1 MTTLDTCLEERRIA
15 VIVGPGG
22 VGKTTTAA
30 ALAMEAARR
39 GRNVLVLTVD
49 PARRLMDSLGLQGA
63 ATTPTRVP
71 PSAFASAEISLG
83 SGALYAMMLDVQQ
96 TFDAVVHRH
105 APSELVRKRIMDNPF
120 YAEAS
125 TSLAGSQE
133 YMAMEALYALDQTD
147 EFDLIVLDTPPTAHA
162 LDFITAPDRLTEFLQ
177 AGSFKLVLSGFAR
190 ASRLGLGL
198 FQFDNALVEV
208 MNRFI
213 GAEVF
218 FKLVDFV
225 DAFQEMYEGFQA
237 RAHKVTSMLRSE
249 DTAFAIVSSTRSV
262 AMREGL
268 YLYERLSSLDLKV
281 EAFIANRVIERDP
294 PEVNLERLQAALLQ
308 AGQAPEAALEIARG
322 AALAVDRARAA
333 SLVDRGRLEIME
345 RSLAPGGPPV
355 LTVPR
360 YERDICDLRGLAT
373 YGERIVTAPGRRLA

>member
-1 MTTLDTCLEERRIA
+1 MTTLNTCLDERR
-15 VIVGPGG
+15 VVVVVGPGG

-49 PARRLMDSLGLQGA
+49 PARRLMNSLGLDGA
-63 ATTPTRVP
+63 ASTPTRVP
-71 PSAFASAEISLG
+71 PAAFAEAQISLG
-83 SGALYAMMLDVQQ
+83 SGALHAMMLDVQQ
-96 TFDAVVHRH
+96 TFDSVVHRH
-105 APSELVRKRIMDNPF
+105 APDEAVRRRIMDNPF

-177 AGSFKLVLSGFAR
+177 VGSFKLVLSGFAR

-198 FQFDNALVEV
+198 FQFDNALLEV

-218 FKLVDFV
+218 LRLVDFV
-225 DAFQEMYEGFQA
+225 DAFQEMYDGFQS
-237 RAHKVTSMLRSE
+237 RAQKVTSMLRSDE
-249 DTAFAIVSSTRSV
+249 TAFAIVSSTRSV

-268 YLYERLSSLDLKV
+268 FLYERLRSLDLNV
-281 EAFIANRVIERDP
+281 EAFIANRIALDQAPQVDMT
-294 PEVNLERLQAALLQ
+294 RLHAAL
-308 AGQAPEAALEIARG
+308 ADAATPDDLARELARG
-322 AALAVDRARAA
+322 AERAVERARADA
-333 SLVDRGRLEIME
+333 EVDRERLTIIE
-345 RSLAPGGPPV
+345 RTLAPEGPPL

-360 YERDICDLRGLAT
+360 FERDICDLEGLAT
-373 YGERIVTAPGRRLA
+373 YGARLAGA